1 VSAEPKCGFLLMQRG
16 PSWVSWLPV
25 FFFFHVVVNQL
36 AREHENDVQC
46 KWTHNVYVTK
56 FVEPKVINRVG
67 RSHKVTF
74 SELLV
79 GLRGGYVE
87 LV

>member
-1 VSAEPKCGFLLMQRG
+1 MRVFADAEGSVIGFMA
-16 PSWVSWLPV
+16 SC
-25 FFFFHVVVNQL
+25 FFFVHVVNQL
-36 AREHENDVQC
+36 AREHENDARR

-74 SELLV
+74 SKLLV
-79 GLRGGYVE
+79 GLRGGDVE